1 MDTEKV
7 ILFQIYQNSSFGN
20 NEFSLSEFSEK
31 FINQEIK
38 NSFSSSISKLKF
50 ANAVEELEKKEIL
63 KKSSR
68 HHLTT
73 LNSWRLTKKSKQF
86 FQILLEKNITDFESF
101 KSEYN
106 LRQ

>member
-7 ILFQIYQNSSFGN
+7 ILFQIYLNSSYGN

-31 FINQEIK
+31 FISEEIK
-38 NSFSSSISKLKF
+38 NSLSYSISKLKF
-50 ANAVEELEKKEIL
+50 ANAVEKLEKNEIL

-73 LNSWRLTKKSKQF
+73 LNSWRLTEKCKNL
-86 FQILLEKNITDFESF
+86 FQILSENKITDFENF
-101 KSEYN
+101 KSEIN
-106 LRQ
+106 LR

>member
-7 ILFQIYQNSSFGN
+7 ILFQIYLNSSYGN

-31 FINQEIK
+31 FISEEIK
-38 NSFSSSISKLKF
+38 NSLSYSISKLKF
-50 ANAVEELEKKEIL
+50 ANAVENLEKNEIL

-73 LNSWRLTKKSKQF
+73 LNSWRLTEKCKNL
-86 FQILLEKNITDFESF
+86 FQILSENKIRDFENF
-101 KSEYN
+101 KSEIN
-106 LRQ
+106 LR

>member
-7 ILFQIYQNSSFGN
+7 ILFQIYLNSSYGN

-31 FINQEIK
+31 FISEEIK
-38 NSFSSSISKLKF
+38 NSLSYSISKLKF
-50 ANAVEELEKKEIL
+50 ANAVENLEKNEIL

-73 LNSWRLTKKSKQF
+73 LNSWRLTEKCKHL
-86 FQILLEKNITDFESF
+86 FQILSEKKITDFENF
-101 KSEYN
+101 KSEIN
-106 LRQ
+106 LR

>member
-7 ILFQIYQNSSFGN
+7 ILFQIYLNSSYGN

-31 FINQEIK
+31 FISEEIK
-38 NSFSSSISKLKF
+38 NSLSYSISKLKF
-50 ANAVEELEKKEIL
+50 ANAVENLEKNEIL

-73 LNSWRLTKKSKQF
+73 LNSWRLTEKSKQL
-86 FQILLEKNITDFESF
+86 FQILSEKKITDFENF
-101 KSEYN
+101 KSEIN
-106 LRQ
+106 LR

>member
-31 FINQEIK
+31 FISEEIK
-38 NSFSSSISKLKF
+38 NSLSYSISKLKF
-50 ANAVEELEKKEIL
+50 ANAVEKLEKNEML

-73 LNSWRLTKKSKQF
+73 LNSWRLTEKSKHL
-86 FQILLEKNITDFESF
+86 FQILSENKITDFENF
-101 KSEYN
+101 KSEIN
-106 LRQ
+106 LR

>member
-7 ILFQIYQNSSFGN
+7 ILFQIYLNSSYGN

-31 FINQEIK
+31 FISEEIK
-38 NSFSSSISKLKF
+38 NSLSSSISKLQF
-50 ANAVEELEKKEIL
+50 ANAVEKLEKNEIL

-73 LNSWRLTKKSKQF
+73 LNSWRLTEKCKNL
-86 FQILLEKNITDFESF
+86 FQILSENKITDFENF
-101 KSEYN
+101 KSEIN
-106 LRQ
+106 LR